1 MISFLKPSSFLY
13 IGESLTPIWG
23 VFYGFSARLKSFSAN
38 LKTFSAK
45 LKTFAA
51 NLFLG
56 FIHEYIMTGLPFF
69 MFLNL
74 ILLFRQSFLID
85 VSGYSKVLRNHFL

>member
-1 MISFLKPSSFLY
+1 MISFLKPSPFLY

-23 VFYGFSARLKSFSAN
+23 VFYGFSARLKTLSAN

-51 NLFLG
+51 NLFLKFHSRVHNG
-56 FIHEYIMTGLPFF
+56 RIA
-69 MFLNL
+69 
-74 ILLFRQSFLID
+74 ILHVPQS
-85 VSGYSKVLRNHFL
+85 YSVIPSVLLD